1 LRRET
6 ALALLDVVGD
16 DAAGVGRVASELTG
30 DETVNFTVAA
40 LVARAERDTDGAWA
54 AALALP
60 DPEQRRLALQRL
72 APVLAARDPLGTLA
86 HLDDIPSRP
95 LEEEF
100 LAATLDAWAML
111 DPESVFA
118 YIDTLEKRRVPAAGL
133 AFAALAAHDPERLL
147 AIAHELPWRVAA
159 AARTPAIEALAVKDF
174 AAALAQIDAVSPG
187 PQRDTIYAAAAT
199 AYGEHDPEAAWR
211 WAETVDSV
219 RATSGVLRGMEKVEP
234 GRAVNLVISGLM
246 SNDAQLRDEMRRY
259 LPTVLGAMAEAAASD
274 EIVRALD
281 QLAILNDPSI
291 DTTMRNFVSSWSSR
305 APADA
310 LDWSLRNLDRV
321 GPRSLAN
328 LGIAVG
334 RTDVSLAR
342 ATLARLS
349 DESRRFWVTGTSRA
363 LAENSLEQGRAWAFE
378 MPHGPLRDA
387 ALAEYLGA
395 EARGGAIDQ
404 QMFTEFSDAA
414 ARDTAANRVAAGLSC
429 DGHEA
434 LALEIARAHITD
446 PELRAATERQ
456 IEDHVGRGGSIGGSL
471 QNMICEWS
479 R

>member
-1 LRRET
+1 
-6 ALALLDVVGD
+6 
-16 DAAGVGRVASELTG
+16 
-30 DETVNFTVAA
+30 
-40 LVARAERDTDGAWA
+40 
-54 AALALP
+54 
-60 DPEQRRLALQRL
+60 
-72 APVLAARDPLGTLA
+72 
-86 HLDDIPSRP
+86 
-95 LEEEF
+95 
-100 LAATLDAWAML
+100 
-111 DPESVFA
+111 
-118 YIDTLEKRRVPAAGL
+118 
-133 AFAALAAHDPERLL
+133 
-147 AIAHELPWRVAA
+147 
-159 AARTPAIEALAVKDF
+159 
-174 AAALAQIDAVSPG
+174 
-187 PQRDTIYAAAAT
+187 
-199 AYGEHDPEAAWR
+199 
-211 WAETVDSV
+211 
-219 RATSGVLRGMEKVEP
+219 
-234 GRAVNLVISGLM
+234 M